1 MIFLVISFSFCSAGG
16 SHRQCSCNPQKY
28 RLFICFFFFLRLTRR
43 GFGETQWRIQG
54 WGLGAAAPP
63 PPPNLVF
70 RPNWGPRGRK
80 QNSFW
85 GQGPSYR
92 KVWIR
97 HWDLGYVKKEPDEFS
112 TGWKIWPD
120 TEPFNIF
127 AVLTRSSRTSL
138 RILIISVVFPST
150 HGQIPPSSEIQYGV
164 SQLS

>member
-28 RLFICFFFFLRLTRR
+28 RLFICFFFFPVNHERIWRDSVADT
-43 GFGETQWRIQG
+43 GEGPGDCR
-54 WGLGAAAPP
+54 P

-85 GQGPSYR
+85 GRGPSYR

-97 HWDLGYVKKEPDEFS
+97 HWDLGYVKKATDEFS

-138 RILIISVVFPST
+138 RILIISVVFPTT
-150 HGQIPPSSEIQYGV
+150 HAQNPPSSEIQYGV